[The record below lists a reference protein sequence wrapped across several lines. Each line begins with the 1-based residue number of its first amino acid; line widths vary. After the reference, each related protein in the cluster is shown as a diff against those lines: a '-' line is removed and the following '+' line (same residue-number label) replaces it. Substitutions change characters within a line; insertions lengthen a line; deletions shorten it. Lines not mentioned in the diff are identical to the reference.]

1 MVQNNIKLLRKAHFQ
16 SQAQFAKEFQ
26 IDQTAVS
33 NWENGKNSIS
43 LDIAKTIA
51 EKYVVPLE
59 FVYGY
64 EPDGYLL
71 QMSDLRK
78 SYLEDIQNAHSFE
91 ERKYLE
97 VRYRVPIYNS
107 KIEDSLKEKPPVQI
121 TDGEKALLELFN
133 RVPADKQALVLE
145 MIQAALKSLG

>member
-1 MVQNNIKLLRKAHFQ
+1 MVKNNIKLLREAHFQ

-71 QMSDLRK
+71 QMSDLRE
-78 SYLEDIQNAHSFE
+78 SYLKDIQNAHSFE

-107 KIEDSLKEKPPVQI
+107 KIEDLLKQKPPVQI
-121 TDGEKALLELFN
+121 TDGEAALLEKFSQIPQEQQSLFFEMLEVFLKN
-133 RVPADKQALVLE
+133 RQ
-145 MIQAALKSLG
+145 